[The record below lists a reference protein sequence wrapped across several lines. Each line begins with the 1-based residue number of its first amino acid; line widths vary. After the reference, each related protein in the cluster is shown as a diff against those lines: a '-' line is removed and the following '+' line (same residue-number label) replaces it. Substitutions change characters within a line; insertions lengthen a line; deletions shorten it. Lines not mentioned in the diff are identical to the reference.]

1 MALQDAG
8 VNEVSNLLMHSS
20 LHSLGKVD
28 GGAETVIDALLD
40 TLGNKGTLMVPTF
53 NYNLEVKLFD
63 PETVPSKT
71 GLITE
76 TLRKRTEAVRSLHP
90 NYSVAALGWQS
101 DKLTREHWRAE
112 SVGIDSPI
120 DRIAKAGGS
129 ILLLG
134 VKHDSDSTMH
144 VGEAYARVHY
154 REVPFDPS
162 FPRTAKVLTPSDEL
176 VSVDLADEPGCS
188 TGFGI
193 IEMPL
198 RAKGLIQDF
207 KIGDAKCQLM
217 KGLDVIETTIEILEK
232 RMDALLCANSRCY
245 FCTHARK
252 EIKIQ
257 SKSEG

>member
-1 MALQDAG
+1 M
-8 VNEVSNLLMHSS
+8 
-20 LHSLGKVD
+20 
-28 GGAETVIDALLD
+28 
-40 TLGNKGTLMVPTF
+40 
-53 NYNLEVKLFD
+53 
-63 PETVPSKT
+63 
-71 GLITE
+71 
-76 TLRKRTEAVRSLHP
+76 
-90 NYSVAALGWQS
+90 
-101 DKLTREHWRAE
+101 
-112 SVGIDSPI
+112 
-120 DRIAKAGGS
+120 
-129 ILLLG
+129 
-134 VKHDSDSTMH
+134 
-144 VGEAYARVHY
+144 
-154 REVPFDPS
+154 
-162 FPRTAKVLTPSDEL
+162 
-176 VSVDLADEPGCS
+176 DLADEPGCS